1 MKNAQRLNG
10 RADQTYEVRMFKYM
24 TKDLTL
30 VETDW
35 IVYLEKLPV
44 AKFISK
50 PDNNVQLKKLPS
62 PPEGN
67 L

>member
-1 MKNAQRLNG
+1 
-10 RADQTYEVRMFKYM
+10 MFKYM

-35 IVYLEKLPV
+35 MAYLEKLPV
-44 AKFISK
+44 VIFISK

-62 PPEGN
+62 HPECN
-67 L
+67 LQNY